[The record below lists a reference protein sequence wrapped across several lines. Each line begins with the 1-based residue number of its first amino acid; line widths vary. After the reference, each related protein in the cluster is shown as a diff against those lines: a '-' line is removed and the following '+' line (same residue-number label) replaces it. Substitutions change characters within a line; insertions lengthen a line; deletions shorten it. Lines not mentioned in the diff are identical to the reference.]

1 MIPAGARDHKIEP
14 EYLGPLADR
23 PLAETAKSG
32 GPSDL
37 FPGASTFLSARVQRG
52 RLEQWKAALPLV
64 GRLLRQDEHV
74 LYVAH
79 GMEVPPL
86 LTCVALGY
94 MAMTYHQVVLV
105 LTDSRLIEVLLGVRG
120 KKAGTRVRSYPWSSV
135 RELKIRFGRLS
146 LVPVD
151 GKKQSWS
158 VPVRGDKKL
167 LDLLLKRLQPRLMQ
181 EGATGARKVPIWHC
195 PQCGAGVPANP
206 KSCDAC
212 RTEFRTSRLAA
223 ALSLAFPGAG
233 LLYAG
238 HPFLAFADF
247 FGEVVLYGVFLLM
260 LLQTEPDGIAA
271 VFAVGGILFF
281 LTKLESVHLSQILV
295 SRSKPVTASARTGY
309 GRLAMIGGLMSALL
323 VVGVLPL
330 AGSARPLVDRDLDL
344 GGVDSAWH
352 GSRKTGDWEVFS
364 DDKTA
369 RSQWWHSSGHRVTVF
384 AYPQGLLEEP
394 GEFRSEFRKALG
406 GQGLTV
412 AKDDADIPAPFQGFR
427 FVGLGTNKSGV
438 PVSIIH
444 YFVVDGEN
452 HDLHHVLAAVA
463 QEEGED
469 AEKAVRDFIGHA
481 HWIGATPPE
490 KTVPDP
496 AATQ

>member
-32 GPSDL
+32 SPSDL
-37 FPGASTFLSARVQRG
+37 FPGASAFLSPRVQRG
-52 RLEQWKAALPLV
+52 RLEQWKAALPLA

-94 MAMTYHQVVLV
+94 MAMTYHQVLIV
-105 LTDSRLIEVLLGVRG
+105 LTETRLIEVLLSVRG
-120 KKAGTRVRSYPWSSV
+120 KKAETRVRSYPWSSV
-135 RELKIRFGRLS
+135 RELKIRFGKLS

-151 GKKQSWS
+151 GRKQSWS
-158 VPVRGDKKL
+158 VPVRGDKKI

-181 EGATGARKVPIWHC
+181 EGATAARKVPLWHC

-212 RTEFRTSRLAA
+212 RTEFRSSRLAA
-223 ALSLAFPGAG
+223 VLSLAFPGAG

-247 FGEVVLYGVFLLM
+247 FGEVVLYGIFLLM
-260 LLQTEPDGIAA
+260 LLQTEPGGIAA
-271 VFAVGGILFF
+271 VIGVGALLFF

-295 SRSKPVTASARTGY
+295 SRTKPETAASRTGY
-309 GRLAMIGGLMSALL
+309 GRFAMIGGLLSALL

-330 AGSARPLVDRDLDL
+330 AGSARPVVDRDLDV
-344 GGVDSAWH
+344 GGTDSAWH
-352 GSRKTGDWEVFS
+352 GSRKTGDWEVFA
-364 DDKTA
+364 DDATA
-369 RSQWWHSSGHRVTVF
+369 RSQWWHSSGHRVTLF
-384 AYPQGLLEEP
+384 AYPQGALEEP
-394 GEFRSEFRKALG
+394 GEFRTEFRKALAD
-406 GQGLTV
+406 QGLTV
-412 AKDDADIPAPFQGFR
+412 EKDDNDIPAPFHGFR
-427 FVGLGTNKSGV
+427 FVGLGKNKSGV

-452 HDLHHVLAAVA
+452 HDLHHVLAAA
-463 QEEGED
+463 TQDEGED
-469 AEKAVRDFIGHA
+469 AERVVRDFLAHA
-481 HWIGATPPE
+481 HWIGAAPPE
-490 KTVPDP
+490 KS
-496 AATQ
+496 AAHPEAVQ